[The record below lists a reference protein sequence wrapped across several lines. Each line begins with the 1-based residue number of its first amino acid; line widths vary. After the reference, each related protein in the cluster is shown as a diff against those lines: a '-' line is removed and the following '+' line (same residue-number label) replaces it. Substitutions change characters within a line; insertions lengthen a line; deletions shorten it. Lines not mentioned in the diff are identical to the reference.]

1 MIKPKCCESNFAALF
16 YMDHHKNRSRNLLKY
31 LRCMD
36 FFIGKKFSIIA
47 LNIALIPEYLTNF
60 NSKMAFIVL
69 INASIYQKFT
79 TYFKSSY
86 VRDISS

>member
-1 MIKPKCCESNFAALF
+1 MSFKPSAI
-16 YMDHHKNRSRNLLKY
+16 HNLAS
-31 LRCMD
+31 M
-36 FFIGKKFSIIA
+36 
-47 LNIALIPEYLTNF
+47 PEFLTNF
-60 NSKMAFIVL
+60 NSKMAFIML

>member
-1 MIKPKCCESNFAALF
+1 MDLF
-16 YMDHHKNRSRNLLKY
+16 IDR
-31 LRCMD
+31 
-36 FFIGKKFSIIA
+36 KFSIIA
-47 LNIALIPEYLTNF
+47 LNITVIPEYLTNF

>member
-1 MIKPKCCESNFAALF
+1 MILWREFEFLDLF
-16 YMDHHKNRSRNLLKY
+16 ID
-31 LRCMD
+31 
-36 FFIGKKFSIIA
+36 KKFNIIA
-47 LNIALIPEYLTNF
+47 LNISSMPEFLTNF
-60 NSKMAFIVL
+60 NSKMAFIML

>member
-1 MIKPKCCESNFAALF
+1 MKVICSTFLYGSSQKQIE
-16 YMDHHKNRSRNLLKY
+16 NLLKY

-36 FFIGKKFSIIA
+36 FFIDKKFSIIA

>member
-1 MIKPKCCESNFAALF
+1 MTIFERVIKAKFIYF
-16 YMDHHKNRSRNLLKY
+16 YEKNKIILLSFKTSAVPD
-31 LRCMD
+31 LA
-36 FFIGKKFSIIA
+36 SIE
-47 LNIALIPEYLTNF
+47 EYLTNF
-60 NSKMAFIVL
+60 NSKIAFIML

>member
-1 MIKPKCCESNFAALF
+1 MSFKLSAVL
-16 YMDHHKNRSRNLLKY
+16 NLA
-31 LRCMD
+31 
-36 FFIGKKFSIIA
+36 SI
-47 LNIALIPEYLTNF
+47 LEYLTNF